1 MCIDREGKKKG
12 RGFRLFGLG
21 LFYRTHVIDS
31 IARNDT
37 TSFVRKIAALPLAL
51 VCLLPLASYSL
62 KATYAKRYH
71 LKTLVDP
78 KSTQHHTSA
87 NSVIGS
93 KHRTAQAGG
102 GGVLGD
108 PKAVTSSHNCL
119 PPLALTAPSDSTTT
133 SVVTSS
139 VGKYFTDND

>member
-1 MCIDREGKKKG
+1 MSDPVCNSQN
-12 RGFRLFGLG
+12 LGLG
-21 LFYRTHVIDS
+21 GAPGPPV
-31 IARNDT
+31 T
-37 TSFVRKIAALPLAL
+37 TTTTLQGPPGSHQATNLGSTTCTSLSEQSQPLSPKKLLAL
-51 VCLLPLASYSL
+51 CQ
-62 KATYAKRYH
+62 
-71 LKTLVDP
+71 
-78 KSTQHHTSA
+78 STQHHTSA

-93 KHRTAQAGG
+93 KHRTTQAGG